1 MKTFRALVGN
11 LESYTNIYVVVDENS
26 KEGILI
32 DPAGAIKEIANYVES
47 MEIKLKYI
55 ILTHCHADHVA
66 GIRAARKEYPRVP
79 LIINEDDKAGL
90 ADSSL
95 NMSDYIGIEN
105 NFPDA
110 DILVKDGD
118 AIKFGDTTAY
128 VIHTPG
134 HTAGSMCLLIEDALF
149 SGDTLF
155 KGTHGRT
162 DLKSGSER
170 EIMWSIK
177 DKLLKLPDD
186 TVVYPGHG
194 LTTRIGDEKNLY
206 MTEEV

>member
-1 MKTFRALVGN
+1 MFMKTFRALVGSMD
-11 LESYTNIYVVVDENS
+11 SYTNVYVVADENS

-32 DPAGAIKEIANYVES
+32 DPAGVTKEIVKYIEE

-55 ILTHCHADHVA
+55 ILTHCHADHIA
-66 GIRAARKEYPRVP
+66 GIREIRKEYPRVP
-79 LIINEDDKAGL
+79 IVINEADKDGL
-90 ADSSL
+90 ADGEL
-95 NMSDYIGIEN
+95 NMSEYIGIEN

-118 AIKFGDTTAY
+118 TLKIGDIDINI
-128 VIHTPG
+128 IHTPG
-134 HTAGSMCLLIEDALF
+134 HTAGSMSLLVEDALY

-155 KGTHGRT
+155 KGTVGRT

-170 EIMWSIK
+170 DIMWSIK
-177 DKLLKLPDD
+177 DKLFKLPDS

-194 LTTRIGDEKNLY
+194 STTRIGDEK
-206 MTEEV
+206 M